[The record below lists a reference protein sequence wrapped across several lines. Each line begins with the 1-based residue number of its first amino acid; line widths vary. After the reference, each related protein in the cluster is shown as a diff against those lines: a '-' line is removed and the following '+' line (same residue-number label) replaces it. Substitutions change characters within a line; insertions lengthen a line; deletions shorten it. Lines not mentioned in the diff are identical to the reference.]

1 MLPRPTNEYLFAELE
16 VFLARADTCRNSFS
30 MLVHFAIRLAA
41 SVDARR
47 VLAIVKRSPEA
58 TLFTPLI
65 TGLRLHLGE
74 INAATGESAPLA
86 LQIAERIADAASMS
100 APRQAVA

>member
-1 MLPRPTNEYLFAELE
+1 MMPRPSNEYLFAELE

-30 MLVHFAIRLAA
+30 MMVHFAIRLAA

-47 VLAIVKRSPEA
+47 VLAVVKRSPEA
-58 TLFTPLI
+58 ALFAPLI

-74 INAATGESAPLA
+74 ISAATCESAPLA
-86 LQIAERIADAASMS
+86 LQIADRIAEAASMS
-100 APRQAVA
+100 TPRQAVA

>member
-16 VFLARADTCRNSFS
+16 VFLARADVCRNSFS
-30 MLVHFAIRLAA
+30 MMIHFAIRLAGSA
-41 SVDARR
+41 DARR

-58 TLFTPLI
+58 ALFTPLI

-74 INAATGESAPLA
+74 ISTATGEAAPLA
-86 LQIAERIADAASMS
+86 LQIAERIKESASLS
-100 APRQAVA
+100 TGCKAVA

>member
-1 MLPRPTNEYLFAELE
+1 MPPRPTNEYLFAELE

-47 VLAIVKRSPEA
+47 VLAVVKRSPEA
-58 TLFTPLI
+58 ALFTPLI
-65 TGLRLHLGE
+65 TGLRIHLGE
-74 INAATGESAPLA
+74 ISAATGDSAPLA
-86 LQIAERIADAASMS
+86 LQIAERINEAASMNI
-100 APRQAVA
+100 PRQAVA